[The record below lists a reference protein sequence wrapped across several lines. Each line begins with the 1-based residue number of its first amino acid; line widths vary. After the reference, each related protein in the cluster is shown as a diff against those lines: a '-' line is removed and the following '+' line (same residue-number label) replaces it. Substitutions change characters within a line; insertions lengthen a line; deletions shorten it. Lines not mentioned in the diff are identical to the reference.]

1 MDNINLDQ
9 MLSEAAGGE
18 PVQEEPVTEEP
29 TVEDSVTEPVQ
40 NEPAVEPKP
49 EEKKPEEKKPNPMK
63 EVRDRLNTEQKA
75 KERMEKT
82 IQRFTDGDYKF
93 RIRDFR
99 TEDGKVDYDAL
110 NAAMDEADLKVKAES
125 RGISPEVQAE
135 IERIE
140 KEKIELQRERLR
152 VSMDRA
158 IANMQTNMN
167 LKGDDINNFFKDSMA
182 MQKNP
187 YAWLAQGG
195 SLPDLYYLV
204 YRERI
209 MKEEINKA
217 VEEAK
222 AKWEASNTKKPPV
235 SNPASPSGKQT
246 DPNQISLDDL
256 LKTAIK

>member
-9 MLSEAAGGE
+9 MLSAAASGEEPTAE
-18 PVQEEPVTEEP
+18 PVVEETPVEVVENNPTQEEPT
-29 TVEDSVTEPVQ
+29 T
-40 NEPAVEPKP
+40 EPKP

-93 RIRDFR
+93 RIRDFK

-125 RGISPEVQAE
+125 RGVSPEVQAE

-158 IANMQTNMN
+158 IATMQTDMN
-167 LKGDDINNFFKDSMA
+167 LKNEDINNFFKDSMA
-182 MQKNP
+182 LKKNP
-187 YAWLAQGG
+187 YQWLAQGG
-195 SLPDLYYLV
+195 TLHDLYYLV
-204 YRERI
+204 YRERL
-209 MKEEINKA
+209 MKDEINKA

-235 SNPASPSGKQT
+235 SNPAAPSKQSSN
-246 DPNQISLDDL
+246 PNSVSLDDL
-256 LKTAIK
+256 LSAAVK

>member
-18 PVQEEPVTEEP
+18 PEV
-29 TVEDSVTEPVQ
+29 VETTPEV
-40 NEPAVEPKP
+40 EPASEPEPEVQPEAIENKKP
-49 EEKKPEEKKPNPMK
+49 EEKKPEEKKPNPIK
-63 EVRDRLNTEQKA
+63 EVRDRLNVEQKA
-75 KERMEKT
+75 KERIEKT
-82 IQRFTDGDYKF
+82 IQRFTEGDYKF
-93 RIRDFR
+93 RIRDFK

-125 RGISPEVQAE
+125 RGVSPEVQAE

-158 IANMQTNMN
+158 IATMQTDMN
-167 LKGDDINNFFKDSMA
+167 LRNEDINNFFKDSMA
-182 MQKNP
+182 LKKNP
-187 YAWLAQGG
+187 YQWLAQGG
-195 SLPDLYYLV
+195 TLHDLYYLV
-204 YRERI
+204 YRERL

-235 SNPASPSGKQT
+235 SNPAASTKQSSN
-246 DPNQISLDDL
+246 PNSVSLDDL
-256 LKTAIK
+256 LKSAIK